1 MALPREHLLDAL
13 ATAYVQAVAAAGG
26 ATIAV
31 GRDYG
36 VDGTLKH
43 IVKVKER
50 FVESVFPV
58 EFQLKGT
65 TSASVRKTVIVYDLK
80 VRNHDLI
87 VFREPF
93 ATPIYLFLVCFT
105 TRDKHWIVQDTNQLT
120 LNAQAYWWSSADNP
134 TENAATVRIEIP
146 IANRLTPAAI
156 AAMLRSSKE
165 RFGQ

>member
-1 MALPREHLLDAL
+1 MALPRQHLLDAL

-31 GRDYG
+31 GRDFG

-50 FVESVFPV
+50 FVESGFPV

-65 TSASVRKTVIVYDLK
+65 TSASIRKTAIVYDLK

-87 VFREPF
+87 VFREPHQYICSWCALLPEMSTGSF
-93 ATPIYLFLVCFT
+93 RTPI
-105 TRDKHWIVQDTNQLT
+105 
-120 LNAQAYWWSSADNP
+120 SS
-134 TENAATVRIEIP
+134 
-146 IANRLTPAAI
+146 
-156 AAMLRSSKE
+156 S
-165 RFGQ
+165 